1 MNAGI
6 IITRGEMNAGIII
19 LRVAAERRA
28 AQNDDT
34 MSTGALLVKLSR
46 HLIDKLP
53 VIQSFCY
60 ERA

>member
-19 LRVAAERRA
+19 ERRD